1 MTEATGHAGDHMA
14 GQRTGRRVVAVVPA
28 KDRADSVGQTVA
40 ALGAVPGVHEVLVV
54 DDGSADDTASVAR
67 GAGAWVLRLPE
78 NRGKGGA
85 VAAAVAATPETDVY
99 LLVDAD
105 TGASAG
111 QAGALL
117 GPVVDGEADMTVAVL
132 PSAGGRGGFGL
143 IRRLA
148 GVGIRRGTGGFRARA
163 PLSGQR
169 AVRGSLLRSL
179 DLAPRFGLEVGLTV
193 DAVRAGG
200 RVVEVPVAMDHRHT
214 GRTMAGFA
222 HRGRQGVDAWRALW
236 PRLTTARA
244 RVALVL
250 AGLLVA
256 MAAASW
262 SATRAVPARVALPT
276 GAGGGVAGARA
287 AKVLLVGLPGL
298 GWGDVGTGAM
308 PNLDRLVTEGAAGAM
323 NVRTVSPR
331 PSVGEGYATLGAG
344 SRVRAGNLA
353 NDAQVE
359 GGRVTVPGATALRAG
374 AGAHLATRPGAL
386 GDAIH
391 AAHLRTAVVGNAD
404 LAPGLTGLEAA
415 GHPNRSRPTA
425 VALMDSA
432 GVVDG
437 GTVSPEDLVVPT
449 NLAPFQRAAD
459 VDSVELQTKAA
470 LAAADVVLVDPGDL
484 DRSAAL
490 TEIAAP
496 AFYVARTRAAALAA
510 VDDLLGRLQADLPP
524 GSLLLV
530 VPVTPPGTEWRLA
543 PVVAWGSGVA
553 HGSLSSPST
562 RRLGLMTL
570 TDVAPTVLAAL
581 GAPVPDA
588 LPGRAVGVTPG
599 SPDLAA
605 MARLDRDAAW
615 RERLWMPLT
624 AVFVILQVLLW
635 MVVGVAV
642 AGRAPWLR
650 RTWLRAAAV
659 AVAAFPLAALAVRA
673 IPGVASLGNAGVAV
687 LVVVDLAVAALA
699 LRARRHLLAP
709 VAWICGVTV
718 AVLLVDVATGA
729 RLQLAGIL
737 GYSPQSASRYFGVG
751 NTAFGVLAAAAAL
764 AVALHVER
772 GPRRGEAV
780 IAAAALL
787 ALVAFVDGAPFLGA
801 DVGGLVALV
810 PVFGL
815 AVPALAGRRLTWRAV
830 TMAALATVALVG
842 VATGIDLLRPPASRT
857 HLGRLASETLH
868 HGQGGLFST
877 VARKVGTNL
886 EATGQSFWTLVT
898 PVIAVIVLVVVLRSR
913 RARRHLAPGSAVRI
927 GVLAAL
933 AAGLLGYAVNDSG
946 VVVVAMAMV
955 EIGPALALVA
965 LGPGRA
971 PGRPVLL
978 EPAPEPAGAG
988 VP

>member
-1 MTEATGHAGDHMA
+1 MTDGGRQPA
-14 GQRTGRRVVAVVPA
+14 GRRVVAVVPA
-28 KDRADSVGQTVA
+28 KDRADSVGRTVA
-40 ALGAVPGVHEVLVV
+40 ALVAVPGVHEVLVV
-54 DDGSADDTASVAR
+54 DDGSTDDTAAVAR
-67 GAGAWVLRLPE
+67 RAGAWVLRLPE

-85 VAAAVAATPETDVY
+85 VAAAGAATPETDVY

-105 TGASAG
+105 TGASAAE
-111 QAGALL
+111 AGALL

-143 IRRLA
+143 VRRLA
-148 GVGIRRGTGGFRARA
+148 GAGIRRGTRGFRARA

-214 GRTMAGFA
+214 GRSVAGFA

-236 PRLTTARA
+236 PRLTTARG
-244 RVALVL
+244 RVALIL

-256 MAAASW
+256 MAAATW
-262 SATRAVPARVALPT
+262 SAGRAAPARVALPAAT
-276 GAGGGVAGARA
+276 APTAPSAGAHA
-287 AKVLLVGLPGL
+287 GKVVLVGLPGL

-308 PNLDRLVTEGAAGAM
+308 PNLDRLVAEGAAGAM
-323 NVRTVSPR
+323 NVRTLSSR

-344 SRVRAGNLA
+344 SRVRAGDLA
-353 NDAQVE
+353 DDARVD
-359 GGRVTVPGATALRAG
+359 GGRVVVPGAAALRAR

-386 GDAIH
+386 GDALH

-415 GHPNRSRPTA
+415 GHPNTSRPTA
-425 VALMDSA
+425 VALMDST

-437 GTVSPEDLVVPT
+437 GTVSPEDLVVPR

-459 VDSVELQTKAA
+459 VDAVELQTKTA
-470 LAAADVVLVDPGDL
+470 LAGADVVLVDPGDL

-510 VDDLLGRLQADLPP
+510 ADDLLGRLRADLPP
-524 GSLLLV
+524 GSVLLV
-530 VPVTPPGTEWRLA
+530 VSVTPPGTEWRLA
-543 PVVAWGSGVA
+543 PVVAWGSGVV
-553 HGSLSSPST
+553 HGSLASPST

-581 GAPVPDA
+581 GAPVPDT

-624 AVFVILQVLLW
+624 AVFVTLQVLLW

-650 RTWLRAAAV
+650 RSWLRAAAV

-687 LVVVDLAVAALA
+687 LVAVDLAVAALA
-699 LRARRHLLAP
+699 LQARRHFLAP
-709 VAWICGVTV
+709 VAWICGATV

-737 GYSPQSASRYFGVG
+737 GYSPQSASRFFGVG

-764 AVALHVER
+764 AAALHVAR
-772 GPRRGEAV
+772 APRRGEAV
-780 IAAAALL
+780 VAAAALL

-815 AVPALAGRRLTWRAV
+815 AVPALAGRRVTWRAV
-830 TMAALATVALVG
+830 TLAAVATVALVG
-842 VATGIDLLRPPASRT
+842 VATGIDLLRPPAART

-868 HGQGGLFST
+868 HGHGGLFST
-877 VARKVGTNL
+877 VARKVETNL
-886 EATGQSFWTLVT
+886 GATGQSFWTLVT
-898 PVIAVIVLVVVLRSR
+898 PVIAVLVLAVLLRSP
-913 RARRHLAPGSAVRI
+913 RARRHLPPGSPVRI